1 MGSRG
6 SGGAPAGAVVLTRGL
21 YRTVSGI
28 ASSYAAFALERRLVR
43 VKCDRGGLPSCQSAS
58 SLRTRWKSEAFSYL
72 LQQAGDF
79 LLKAVQKEQTR
90 EFNRRLYEN
99 KKSSNQTE
107 AVKQLEEQQR
117 RNAKAEKLLDENL
130 KTLGVD
136 ITNVGDLN
144 EKLTFLPMTV
154 EQLQLLKAITAS
166 TLHEIR
172 TENKTVSL
180 AKTEAAVFSSM
191 SCS

>member
-1 MGSRG
+1 MGRK
-6 SGGAPAGAVVLTRGL
+6 AGIL
-21 YRTVSGI
+21 
-28 ASSYAAFALERRLVR
+28 
-43 VKCDRGGLPSCQSAS
+43 
-58 SLRTRWKSEAFSYL
+58 YL

-99 KKSSNQTE
+99 KKSGNQTE

-144 EKLTFLPMTV
+144 EKLTFFADDGGTAAAAESHHCQYAPCDPDG
-154 EQLQLLKAITAS
+154 EQDREPCQDRS
-166 TLHEIR
+166 GC
-172 TENKTVSL
+172 
-180 AKTEAAVFSSM
+180 FQ
-191 SCS
+191 

>member
-1 MGSRG
+1 M
-6 SGGAPAGAVVLTRGL
+6 AALTWEE
-21 YRTVSGI
+21 T
-28 ASSYAAFALERRLVR
+28 
-43 VKCDRGGLPSCQSAS
+43 
-58 SLRTRWKSEAFSYL
+58 SLSFLLGTRCECGPQGRNLLYL

-99 KKSSNQTE
+99 KKSGNQTE

-166 TLHEIR
+166 TLHVIR

>member
-1 MGSRG
+1 M
-6 SGGAPAGAVVLTRGL
+6 
-21 YRTVSGI
+21 
-28 ASSYAAFALERRLVR
+28 
-43 VKCDRGGLPSCQSAS
+43 PSCQSAS

-99 KKSSNQTE
+99 KKSGNQTE

-117 RNAKAEKLLDENL
+117 RNAKAENL

-166 TLHEIR
+166 TLHVIR